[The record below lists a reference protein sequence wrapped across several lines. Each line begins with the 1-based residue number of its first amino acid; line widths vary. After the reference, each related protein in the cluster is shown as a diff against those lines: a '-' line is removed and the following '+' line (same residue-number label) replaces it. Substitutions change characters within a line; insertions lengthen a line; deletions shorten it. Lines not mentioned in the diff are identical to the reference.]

1 VTPGLERIGGPN
13 ALSLLL
19 KQTLNMGDTRMPRL
33 LSAVAIAGFMALA
46 GSSAQAAPA
55 AGLLDSLKNSDHGLV
70 QQAHW
75 RCWWSHHH
83 RHCRRW

>member
-1 VTPGLERIGGPN
+1 MTPGLERIGGPN

-55 AGLLDSLKNSDHGLV
+55 AGLLDSLKILIEVIN
-70 QQAHW
+70 AP
-75 RCWWSHHH
+75 
-83 RHCRRW
+83 